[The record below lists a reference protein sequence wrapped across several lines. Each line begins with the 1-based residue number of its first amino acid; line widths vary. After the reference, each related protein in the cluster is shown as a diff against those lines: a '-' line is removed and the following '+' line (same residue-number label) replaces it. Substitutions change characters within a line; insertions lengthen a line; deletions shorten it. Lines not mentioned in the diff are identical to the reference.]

1 MAGDSNVLVYLMEYT
16 WKMEQM
22 FGEEMTALNG
32 SLTIDS
38 GSLEREDVEEQ
49 GKNYYFYYF
58 EVSQQSFN
66 TFTNEICQTMI
77 FVNE

>member
-1 MAGDSNVLVYLMEYT
+1 MAGDSNVLVYLMEYA

-38 GSLEREDVEEQ
+38 GSLEMEDVEEQ
-49 GKNYYFYYF
+49 GKNNNNYYNF
-58 EVSQQSFN
+58 
-66 TFTNEICQTMI
+66 
-77 FVNE
+77 

>member
-22 FGEEMTALNG
+22 FGEEMTVLNG
-32 SLTIDS
+32 SLIIDS
-38 GSLEREDVEEQ
+38 GSMESENVEEQ

-58 EVSQQSFN
+58 KKSGNNRSILLQMKYVKL
-66 TFTNEICQTMI
+66 
-77 FVNE
+77 

>member
-1 MAGDSNVLVYLMEYT
+1 MAGDSNVLVYLMEYA

-38 GSLEREDVEEQ
+38 GSLEMEDVEEQ
-49 GKNYYFYYF
+49 GKNNNYNF
-58 EVSQQSFN
+58 
-66 TFTNEICQTMI
+66 
-77 FVNE
+77 

>member
-58 EVSQQSFN
+58 EKS
-66 TFTNEICQTMI
+66 
-77 FVNE
+77 VNNRSILLQMKYVRQ

>member
-16 WKMEQM
+16 WKIEQM

-38 GSLEREDVEEQ
+38 GTLEREDVEEQ
-49 GKNYYFYYF
+49 GKNYFYYF
-58 EVSQQSFN
+58 EKS
-66 TFTNEICQTMI
+66 
-77 FVNE
+77 VNDRSIRLQMKYVRL